1 MNLSEKILATVAS
14 LPEAKQAEVL
24 DFVEYLKLKTE
35 KEENNDWNS
44 LSISSAIRGMGN
56 EERESNYS
64 LTDLKETY

>member
-35 KEENNDWNS
+35 KEGNNDWNS
-44 LSISSAIRGMGN
+44 LSISSAMRGMEN
-56 EERESNYS
+56 EESNYS
-64 LTDLKETY
+64 VTDLKETY

>member
-44 LSISSAIRGMGN
+44 LSISAAMRGMEN
-56 EERESNYS
+56 EESNYS
-64 LTDLKETY
+64 VTDLKETY